1 MTPPK
6 NNKIDLDGLPL
17 KQRLRVEHALNPR
30 DFTLGTRHS
39 RANIDAWKRAAKDE
53 GVSLRE
59 WVERKLNK

>member
-6 NNKIDLDGLPL
+6 SNKIDLEELPID
-17 KQRLRVEHALNPR
+17 QRRRVEHALNPR

-39 RANIDAWKRAAKDE
+39 RANIDAWKRAAKKE

-59 WVERKLNK
+59 WVERKLNR